1 MTETVRVQVR
11 EAGPVAV
18 RTLVSTLRARQ
29 ETQAP
34 GLEAAFL
41 CEATAQAE
49 CYPTRDL
56 AEGVTA
62 LQEKRSPVFTG
73 E

>member
-1 MTETVRVQVR
+1 M
-11 EAGPVAV
+11 

-29 ETQAP
+29 EAQTP

-41 CEATAQAE
+41 REATAQAE